1 MPFMV
6 FVRSYS
12 VSMVH
17 SLLLRSLSRRHSQ
30 PSCGWWWASPPC
42 RHGTVAFF
50 FWWHGTVALPALELE
65 LSMEPNREKG
75 GSFDLLSRPCVCFL
89 RGWVQIKATFLLFV
103 CVMRW
108 NRFFFIGMVCTFCF
122 DFAVYIHL
130 LDIEAGLILHL
141 KKSKNDYK
149 RESRQQIL
157 ITASFRFFFL
167 QNLCDF
173 FCLFMRFQNRLI
185 SSENWG
191 IITCFLPCC
200 NSFDKE
206 CLRKLIRGRIVV
218 TLP

>member
-50 FWWHGTVALPALELE
+50 FWWHGTVALPALGLE

-108 NRFFFIGMVCTFCF
+108 NRFFFCWHGLHVLLWFCSIYPPSRYRGRVNSSF
-122 DFAVYIHL
+122 
-130 LDIEAGLILHL
+130 

-173 FCLFMRFQNRLI
+173 FWFIYAF
-185 SSENWG
+185 SEQIN
-191 IITCFLPCC
+191 
-200 NSFDKE
+200 
-206 CLRKLIRGRIVV
+206 
-218 TLP
+218 